1 MIEEVRAGA
10 FRVLRRFPYLH
21 QLPET
26 EDCGENLE
34 VGEMARVADRFQA
47 VELCA
52 HCVGQY
58 TEGMEVCNVVQRLVL
73 AHDSGLVA
81 LEQAAMQYFVANALV
96 FEVCCLPTCLSP
108 YPVCLLVDLLCESC
122 GELSRCTVSFCIV
135 HV

>member
-58 TEGMEVCNVVQRLVL
+58 TEGMAATPLGMEVGNVELRLVL
-73 AHDSGLVA
+73 AHDPGLMPA
-81 LEQAAMQYFVANALV
+81 
-96 FEVCCLPTCLSP
+96 
-108 YPVCLLVDLLCESC
+108 
-122 GELSRCTVSFCIV
+122 
-135 HV
+135 